1 MIVIKRTEL
10 QMLRFILKQ
19 ESQSFFPQIMYFE
32 LQICFPKK
40 CEKLIYIYIHFSIF
54 ILAATMQCKFK
65 NAMNEY
71 LNIANIKMKGQML
84 K

>member
-32 LQICFPKK
+32 LQICFSKK
-40 CEKLIYIYIHFSIF
+40 CENLKCKIF

-71 LNIANIKMKGQML
+71 LNIANIKMKRQML